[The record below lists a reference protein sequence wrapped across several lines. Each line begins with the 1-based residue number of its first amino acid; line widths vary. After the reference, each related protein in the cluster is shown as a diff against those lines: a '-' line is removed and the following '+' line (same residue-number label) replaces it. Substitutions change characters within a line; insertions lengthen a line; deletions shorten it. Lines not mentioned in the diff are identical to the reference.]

1 MCLLTASYVDLTSV
15 KIWSSNFW
23 KYNQDTR
30 QHFLWMVTF
39 SDCWHQESHQRPTF
53 AEILRRLDE
62 ISTSPFMTTP
72 QESFHTMQEDW
83 RQEIEEMFNELR
95 SKEKV
100 TLPLFRGD
108 KYYWIES
115 HRILNYRKWLLN
127 HTAWSICVSST
138 LPCMYKYV
146 ETIIQTCIFIECGS
160 YKKKRIMK
168 RMWSYL
174 HILFLVKTG
183 MWN

>member
-1 MCLLTASYVDLTSV
+1 M
-15 KIWSSNFW
+15 
-23 KYNQDTR
+23 YNEDTR

-100 TLPLFRGD
+100 TLLLFRGD
-108 KYYWIES
+108 KYHWIES
-115 HRILNYRKWLLN
+115 HLILNSRKWLFEKQHEAFVYLV
-127 HTAWSICVSST
+127 HCLV
-138 LPCMYKYV
+138 CMYRYRYV
-146 ETIIQTCIFIECGS
+146 ETIVQTCILNGFRS
-160 YKKKRIMK
+160 KKIRIMK
-168 RMWSYL
+168 RMCSYL
-174 HILFLVKTG
+174 HILFLY
-183 MWN
+183 

>member
-1 MCLLTASYVDLTSV
+1 
-15 KIWSSNFW
+15 
-23 KYNQDTR
+23 
-30 QHFLWMVTF
+30 MVTF

-100 TLPLFRGD
+100 TLLLFRGD
-108 KYYWIES
+108 KYHWIES
-115 HRILNYRKWLLN
+115 HLILNSRKWLFETQHEAFVYLV
-127 HTAWSICVSST
+127 HCLV
-138 LPCMYKYV
+138 CMYRYQYV
-146 ETIIQTCIFIECGS
+146 ETIVQTCILNGFRS
-160 YKKKRIMK
+160 KKIRIMK
-168 RMWSYL
+168 RMCSYL
-174 HILFLVKTG
+174 HILFLY
-183 MWN
+183 

>member
-1 MCLLTASYVDLTSV
+1 
-15 KIWSSNFW
+15 
-23 KYNQDTR
+23 
-30 QHFLWMVTF
+30 MVTF

-115 HRILNYRKWLLN
+115 HRILNYVKLENDYLN
-127 HTAWSICVSST
+127 HTA
-138 LPCMYKYV
+138 
-146 ETIIQTCIFIECGS
+146 
-160 YKKKRIMK
+160 
-168 RMWSYL
+168 
-174 HILFLVKTG
+174 
-183 MWN
+183 

>member
-1 MCLLTASYVDLTSV
+1 
-15 KIWSSNFW
+15 
-23 KYNQDTR
+23 
-30 QHFLWMVTF
+30 MVTF

-115 HRILNYRKWLLN
+115 YRILNYRKWLLN
-127 HTAWSICVSST
+127 HTAWSICVSSA
-138 LPCMYKYV
+138 LPSMYRYV

-160 YKKKRIMK
+160 YKKKKKELWKECGLIFTYSFWLR
-168 RMWSYL
+168 
-174 HILFLVKTG
+174 LVCETK
-183 MWN
+183 

>member
-1 MCLLTASYVDLTSV
+1 
-15 KIWSSNFW
+15 
-23 KYNQDTR
+23 
-30 QHFLWMVTF
+30 MVTF

-115 HRILNYRKWLLN
+115 HRILNYVKLENDYLN
-127 HTAWSICVSST
+127 HTAWSICVSSA
-138 LPCMYKYV
+138 LPSMYIGMLKLLFKHAYLLSV
-146 ETIIQTCIFIECGS
+146 EVTKKKELWKECGLIFTYS
-160 YKKKRIMK
+160 FWLR
-168 RMWSYL
+168 
-174 HILFLVKTG
+174 LVCETK
-183 MWN
+183 